1 MTLYVAAGACKS
13 AIGKGLRYVRNP
25 FSNLCED
32 YCRSIDTALEPI
44 ESQARHSV
52 PAFCSCSTAQLWVLE
67 TVNCACTADQLN
79 SGKTAKH
86 STLTSYSKQS
96 QQ

>member
-67 TVNCACTADQLN
+67 TVLVQLIMIN
-79 SGKTAKH
+79 STPAKPQGIP
-86 STLTSYSKQS
+86 L
-96 QQ
+96 